1 MADLTVITL
10 AYNEEINL
18 PDCLDSVKDI
28 AARLVVCDSFSTD
41 KTLEIAKQHNADI
54 LQHEFINYASQYI
67 FAEENSNINTKW
79 VLRLDADERLTDEAR
94 EEIERIC
101 NENTD
106 TDVSA
111 VDVYYKVSF
120 LGKELKHYPFHKV
133 ILYKYGKAHLENR
146 NMDEHITVTE
156 GRSIVLKNKLIH
168 NDYKGLT
175 AWVDKHNKYSNREVL
190 DMLGENKE
198 QVDLSTLS
206 TATRIKR
213 FIKFGIY
220 YKLPMGMRSYLYYLF
235 RLFIKGGILDGKE
248 GRIFAFLQAYW
259 YRYLVDAKM
268 YEHIVNERSAD
279 NKNSNR

>member
-10 AYNEEINL
+10 SYNEEVNL
-18 PDCLDSVKDI
+18 RDCLESVKDI
-28 AARLVVCDSFSTD
+28 AKRLVVCDSFSTD
-41 KTLEIAKQHNADI
+41 KTLDIAREYGADI
-54 LQHEFINYASQYI
+54 LQHKFYNYASQYI
-67 FAEENSNINTKW
+67 YAEENAEINTKW
-79 VLRLDADERLTDEAR
+79 VLRLDADERLTKEAR
-94 EEIERIC
+94 DEIEKIC
-101 NENTD
+101 NENAQ

-120 LGKELKHYPFHKV
+120 LGRELKHYPFHKV

-168 NDYKGLT
+168 NDYKGLS
-175 AWVDKHNKYSNREVL
+175 AWVDKHNKYSSREVL
-190 DMLGENKE
+190 DLLGENEEK
-198 QVDLSTLS
+198 VDLSSLS
-206 TATRIKR
+206 FATRIKR
-213 FIKFGIY
+213 FIKFKIY

-235 RLFIKGGILDGKE
+235 RLYVKGGILDGKE

-268 YEHIVNERSAD
+268 YEHQINE
-279 NKNSNR
+279 KEKSN

>member
-10 AYNEEINL
+10 TYNEEINL
-18 PDCLDSVKDI
+18 RDCLESVKDI
-28 AARLVVCDSFSTD
+28 ANRLVVCDSHSTD
-41 KTLEIAKQHNADI
+41 NTLNIAREYNADI
-54 LQHEFINYASQYI
+54 LEHDFYNYASQYI
-67 FAEENSNINTKW
+67 YAEENSDIKTKW
-79 VLRLDADERLTDEAR
+79 VLRLDADERLTKEAR
-94 EEIERIC
+94 DEIEKIC
-101 NENTD
+101 NENND

-146 NMDEHITVTE
+146 NMDEHITVSE
-156 GRSIVLKNKLIH
+156 GRCITLKNKLIH

-190 DMLGENKE
+190 DMLGENEEK
-198 QVDLSTLS
+198 VDLSSLS
-206 TATRIKR
+206 FATRLKR
-213 FIKFGIY
+213 FVKFGIY
-220 YKLPMGMRSYLYYLF
+220 YKLPMGLRSYLYYLF
-235 RLFIKGGILDGKE
+235 RLYVKGGILDGKE

-268 YEHIVNERSAD
+268 YEYKVNEKQQS
-279 NKNSNR
+279 KE